1 MRGSFEEILMR
12 IVRAII
18 IISVVMALS
27 ILCMLNYQ
35 IGLYYCEYM
44 GISKDISLTI
54 VSPSRAIEVSIVM
67 LILEFFILHFVIK
80 ALRNIKRVNEL
91 CNFLT
96 FVVNED

>member
-18 IISVVMALS
+18 IILVVMASS

-35 IGLYYCEYM
+35 IGLCYCKYM

-54 VSPSRAIEVSIVM
+54 ISPGRAIEVSAVM
-67 LILEFFILHFVIK
+67 LILEFFIFYFVIK

-91 CNFLT
+91 CDFLT